1 MIADVLPVPE
11 QAGTPFKI
19 KEPLSMLTK
28 ELLSQS
34 LPTLHLT
41 DKVHQALQYMNENQV
56 AHLPIVEGE
65 KYVGLISE
73 DDLLLAENDHDT
85 LDNLQQSFSN
95 ISAKENDHFLRAI
108 QLAGDNALSV
118 VPVVNE
124 ENELAGTVTYNEL
137 LKHASGFM
145 SLNEPGGL
153 IVLEMESNQYSF
165 NEISKLVESNDAQ
178 ITQLNTSN
186 DAETGMMQVTIRVNK
201 SEISDIIA
209 TFQRY
214 EYNVKYFFGEEQ
226 YANELRSNYD
236 NLMNYL
242 KI

>member
-1 MIADVLPVPE
+1 
-11 QAGTPFKI
+11 
-19 KEPLSMLTK
+19 MLTG
-28 ELLSQS
+28 ELHSQS
-34 LPTLHLT
+34 IPYLHLN
-41 DKVHQALQYMNENQV
+41 DKVYQALQLMNDNHIT
-56 AHLPIVEGE
+56 HLPIVEGD
-65 KYVGLISE
+65 KYVGIISE
-73 DDLLLAENDHDT
+73 EDLLLAENDRVELNT
-85 LDNLQQSFSN
+85 LSQSFGNAFVKSG
-95 ISAKENDHFLRAI
+95 DHFLKAI
-108 QLAGDNALSV
+108 QVAAENGLSIVPIVSDDNDIMGAV
-118 VPVVNE
+118 
-124 ENELAGTVTYNEL
+124 AYNDL
-137 LKHASGFM
+137 LKNASEFM

-165 NEISKLVESNDAQ
+165 NEISKLVETNDAQ

-201 SEISDIIA
+201 PDISDIVA

-214 EYNVKYFFGEEQ
+214 EYSIKYYFGEEQ